1 MKLSFERNE
10 FFFKNLSKDEQ
21 LEILFE
27 DRKNMSKYIA
37 ALKMY
42 IIENQNIEKE
52 KLEEE
57 LLTYYLK
64 KE

>member
-37 ALKMY
+37 ALKMH
-42 IIENQNIEKE
+42 IIENQGIEKE

-57 LLTYYLK
+57 LLIYYLK

>member
-37 ALKMY
+37 ALKMH
-42 IIENQNIEKE
+42 IMENQGIEKE

-57 LLTYYLK
+57 LLIYYLK

>member
-57 LLTYYLK
+57 LLIYYLK